1 MATSPLSLDR
11 SAGSAENLEKVRSLA
26 PKTFVSE
33 DSSARSEREKVEEF
47 ALRRSIE
54 KLRVFYAVLQI
65 AMTCLKV
72 GVLLTFLT
80 EILWRLIPGPVAEGV
95 ICIIGSLA
103 WLLTSAT
110 VVFTSLCPQD
120 ELDIDIFVAARPGLT
135 IRFALLPLTTGGMRA
150 LEFPFPR
157 WISIAVGLAWLFQGC
172 TSCRC
177 CSASV
182 PQSVRRCLGELSF
195 VTIFELWYMDV
206 VVAGAV
212 NEAAL
217 DEPGIWTSV
226 WLVFHAAVVVILHLL
241 LRRRLRNTMRF
252 YVASYLTL
260 SWITSYFACRAIDLS
275 LGHKEWEEGRSEDI
289 AIMAAIGY
297 AALIFSPMLVAMLI
311 GQQRLFHR
319 LAVWLDHS
327 RGRRLQD
334 GAFMAMLLDQ
344 YVVELG
350 QLWWLTN
357 QEIQEA
363 AAAHPEQV
371 QKKARAASGPPDH
384 EPRPGFMVGVVVA
397 AAEDSPSFSVEYQL
411 DEHTVQVV
419 QVNRGHEFLP
429 WPALLQMGRKNLRCV
444 DWAALSPAVLKGS
457 GGGNMSDF
465 ALSRSVRRGEIID
478 FFVSHSWSD
487 SPARKWKAFQLVAED
502 FYEKNGRYPT
512 FWIDKFCINQKQ
524 IADGLRVL
532 PVNVMSCR
540 KMLCLSG
547 KTYHARLWCA
557 WELCVLL
564 SFMSMQM
571 ALKQIVVVPLVESAL
586 VALTAFDSSKARCYD
601 PNEEHRLRRV
611 IEAIGQQRF
620 EIKIRALGQL
630 LLDRHV
636 NGDSLFMPTGSGL
649 ELEPESEVET
659 RQSGTDGLTG
669 STRPTGPERPTPPT
683 VEVDDEPMIEVP
695 F

>member
-1 MATSPLSLDR
+1 
-11 SAGSAENLEKVRSLA
+11 
-26 PKTFVSE
+26 
-33 DSSARSEREKVEEF
+33 
-47 ALRRSIE
+47 
-54 KLRVFYAVLQI
+54 
-65 AMTCLKV
+65 
-72 GVLLTFLT
+72 
-80 EILWRLIPGPVAEGV
+80 
-95 ICIIGSLA
+95 
-103 WLLTSAT
+103 
-110 VVFTSLCPQD
+110 
-120 ELDIDIFVAARPGLT
+120 
-135 IRFALLPLTTGGMRA
+135 
-150 LEFPFPR
+150 
-157 WISIAVGLAWLFQGC
+157 
-172 TSCRC
+172 
-177 CSASV
+177 
-182 PQSVRRCLGELSF
+182 
-195 VTIFELWYMDV
+195 
-206 VVAGAV
+206 
-212 NEAAL
+212 
-217 DEPGIWTSV
+217 
-226 WLVFHAAVVVILHLL
+226 
-241 LRRRLRNTMRF
+241 
-252 YVASYLTL
+252 
-260 SWITSYFACRAIDLS
+260 
-275 LGHKEWEEGRSEDI
+275 
-289 AIMAAIGY
+289 
-297 AALIFSPMLVAMLI
+297 
-311 GQQRLFHR
+311 
-319 LAVWLDHS
+319 
-327 RGRRLQD
+327 
-334 GAFMAMLLDQ
+334 MAMLLDQ

-371 QKKARAASGPPDH
+371 QKARAASGLPDH
-384 EPRPGFMVGVVVA
+384 EARPGFRVGIVVF

-419 QVNRGHEFLP
+419 QVHRGHEFLP

-444 DWAALSPAVLKGS
+444 DWAALSPEVLKGS

-478 FFVSHSWSD
+478 FFVSHSSSD

-557 WELCVLL
+557 WELCVPL

-571 ALKQIVVVPLVESAL
+571 AVKQIVVVPLVESAL
-586 VALTAFDSSKARCYD
+586 VALTVFDSSEARCYD

-636 NGDSLFMPTGSGL
+636 NGDSLFMATGSGL
-649 ELEPESEVET
+649 ELEPESEVEA

-669 STRPTGPERPTPPT
+669 STRPTGAPRPTPPT
-683 VEVDDEPMIEVP
+683 EQVDGEPMIQVM